1 MVRSDADRQ
10 QEDKAVPKEDKS
22 PAPGKKGS
30 DGDVG
35 NALRAV
41 YREAIDEDV
50 PDEML
55 DLLKKLG

>member
-10 QEDKAVPKEDKS
+10 ESDDAAAKG
-22 PAPGKKGS
+22 GKPNPDRKTNP
-30 DGDVG
+30 DADVG

-50 PDEML
+50 PDDLMN
-55 DLLKKLG
+55 LLKKLG